1 MIKKLTVLLGSM
13 FFTVAAYAAAAQLRD
28 GHPDTYTVRRGDTL
42 WAISAKFLQKPWLW
56 PEIWQANPQVR
67 NPHLIYPGDV
77 LNLSMQGGNAHLGL
91 QPRVREADDAIT
103 AIPLKDLKIFLK
115 DMRVMDSDAVKDAP
129 YVMASEEGRL
139 RATPGQKIYVRGDLV
154 GSPGQ
159 RFAVVRPTHIFRG
172 FTDDGDGSI
181 GPIVGDELDASAQV
195 QTTPWAEDTRH
206 DGHTGRGDELGT
218 EVTVI
223 GTAELLKVG
232 DPASLLLVD
241 STREVRPGD
250 RLLPVD
256 DHPYDPYFYPH
267 APKSMPSNAKVIAF
281 TSDAM
286 DAVGSKQVIA
296 LSVGARD
303 GVDNG
308 TTFTVMSKGEK
319 VPDDVAHDTF
329 LRGSGRD
336 VQLPDEYGSHV
347 MVFRTFDKVSYA
359 LVMDGLRPTH
369 KGDSLVAPQ

>member
-77 LNLSMQGGNAHLGL
+77 LNLSMLGGRAHLGL
-91 QPRVREADDAIT
+91 QPRVREDDEAIT

-115 DMRVMDSDAVKDAP
+115 DMRVMDSDAIKDAP

-181 GPIVGDELDASAQV
+181 GPMVGDELDASAQM
-195 QTTPWAEDTRH
+195 QSTPWLEDTRH

-223 GTAELLKVG
+223 GTAELLKEG

-256 DHPYDPYFYPH
+256 DHPYDPYYYPH
-267 APKSMPSNAKVIAF
+267 APKSMPANAKVIAF

-286 DAVGSKQVIA
+286 DASGSKQVVA
-296 LSVGARD
+296 LSVGASD

-308 TTFTVMSKGEK
+308 TTFTIMSKGEK
-319 VPDDVAHDTF
+319 VADDVAHDSFT
-329 LRGSGRD
+329 RGSGRD
-336 VQLPDEYGSHV
+336 VQLPDEYGGHV
-347 MVFRTFDKVSYA
+347 MVFRTFDKVSYG
-359 LVMDGLRPTH
+359 LVMDGLRPVH
-369 KGDSLVAPQ
+369 KGDNLVAPQ